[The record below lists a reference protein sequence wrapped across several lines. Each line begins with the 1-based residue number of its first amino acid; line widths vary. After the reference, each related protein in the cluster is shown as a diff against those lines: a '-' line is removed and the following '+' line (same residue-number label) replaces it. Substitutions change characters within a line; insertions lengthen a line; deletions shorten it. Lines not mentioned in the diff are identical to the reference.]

1 MISKD
6 EALDIV
12 HICEIAAKS
21 PIERVKMN
29 RWHRDSRKRYIAW
42 MPKPGPYRP
51 KEGENV

>member
-21 PIERVKMN
+21 PIERVKMRELKEFVMLN
-29 RWHRDSRKRYIAW
+29 FPEWILIDT
-42 MPKPGPYRP
+42 P